1 MAFGGPASPTFKRFR
16 KKITVF
22 VKNFDDFC
30 AMADMFEGIQEL
42 PNPIPGCPNFRR
54 IPDYRV
60 FCSGQPSV
68 EGYSNVL
75 DKICAD
81 FSYPKEGKVI
91 WISTR
96 QEPVCFVNGDPVCAR
111 PPDKIGKQA
120 DFKNVTENGVTRDE
134 KDFVRLCENRA
145 NNNEGNLEF
154 RNVFSVESEVE
165 LKECKTQSAVFEDVK
180 KKYPGLVYVRIPL
193 QQCAAPTEEDF
204 DAFIKGM
211 LGSDFNTPIIIN
223 DQLGDSRAATGA
235 IIACIFKEFQV
246 SSCYDGLVASIP
258 GVNQEVLNLAKYE
271 QDQKKD
277 EMTRGEYKV
286 IKKLIADLDG
296 SSNAKKECDKII
308 DTTELKEP
316 GVQGLVNMREDIAAN
331 KMRFE
336 LVDDE
341 EQAVLKTKIIDN
353 VHKYFYLIVFTVYMR
368 EQIKIAKDASDK
380 EDTLL
385 KSTGKHAIPGEELKI
400 QKTFKEFMSEKEHL
414 RDMIE
419 DGKGDLKWERDIPD
433 TAWEVLVDMA
443 DKDFDENLSSIIKN
457 IFNIAHNLFL
467 DLPAGPDKKRATY
480 RFASKTL
487 LKLLPPKQKSEV
499 DMLISKKRMTLD
511 LYDIVGHCTWY
522 KDRQ

>member
-1 MAFGGPASPTFKRFR
+1 
-16 KKITVF
+16 
-22 VKNFDDFC
+22 
-30 AMADMFEGIQEL
+30 MADMFEGIQEL
-42 PNPIPGCPNFRR
+42 PNPISGCPNFRR
-54 IPDYRV
+54 IPSYRV
-60 FCSGQPSV
+60 FACGQPS
-68 EGYSNVL
+68 L
-75 DKICAD
+75 DGFDAVIEKVCAD
-81 FSYPKEGKVI
+81 GYPKDGKII
-91 WISTR
+91 WINTR
-96 QEPVCFVNGDPVCAR
+96 QEPCCYVNGEPVCAR
-111 PPDKIGKQA
+111 PPDQIGKYA
-120 DFKNVTENGVTRDE
+120 DFKNVTTASVTRDE
-134 KDFVRLCENRA
+134 KEFLRLCDNRA
-145 NNNEGNLEF
+145 KDNDGKLKYLDINSEEK
-154 RNVFSVESEVE
+154 EVE
-165 LKECKTQSAVFEDVK
+165 LKECKTLASVMEDVQ
-180 KKYPGLVYVRIPL
+180 KKYPGLVHARIPM
-193 QQCAAPTEEDF
+193 QHGAAPRESDF
-204 DAFIKGM
+204 DTFLTTMI
-211 LGSDFNTPIIIN
+211 GSKFNTPVIIN
-223 DQLGDSRAATGA
+223 DHLGDNRATTGA

-246 SSCYDGLVASIP
+246 GSCYDGLVASIP

-443 DKDFDENLSSIIKN
+443 DQDFDENLSSIIKN